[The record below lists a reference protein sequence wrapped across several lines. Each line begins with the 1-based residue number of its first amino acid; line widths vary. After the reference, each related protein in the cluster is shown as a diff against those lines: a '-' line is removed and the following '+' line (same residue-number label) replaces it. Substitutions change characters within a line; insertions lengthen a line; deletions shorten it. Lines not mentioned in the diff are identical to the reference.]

1 MALSAARLA
10 APSVA
15 AVAAL
20 LALDVLRRHHKKRDE
35 AATVARE
42 LQELL
47 AQLKALNKTAFLVVT
62 NSAGD
67 AFAAG
72 FLFGWVGGGGQ
83 DGAAAAQS
91 DRVCLG
97 LSYGCAAG
105 AAAVGQM
112 GGSSP
117 LPAEKVD
124 SAMVL
129 KPVTV
134 EKRRAK
140 TEPTRRHTVATP
152 VRMGSARW

>member
-1 MALSAARLA
+1 MCGVRLRPRERVRRACLSLPVCARVCVVARL
-10 APSVA
+10 P
-15 AVAAL
+15 AVCW
-20 LALDVLRRHHKKRDE
+20 
-35 AATVARE
+35 
-42 LQELL
+42 
-47 AQLKALNKTAFLVVT
+47 
-62 NSAGD
+62 
-67 AFAAG
+67 
-72 FLFGWVGGGGQ
+72 GWRVGGGAAR
-83 DGAAAAQS
+83 DG
-91 DRVCLG
+91 RRG
-97 LSYGCAAG
+97 LVYGCACG
-105 AAAVGQM
+105 SAAVGQM